1 MLLRARSVSK
11 TFRSGGLL
19 APGTAVKA
27 LDGVSFD
34 LAVGR
39 SLGVVGESGSGKSTL
54 LRTILKLTPHDS
66 GTLTFDGEDIAAMR
80 AGDLKRYRRRVQ
92 PVFQDPYSTFNPR
105 FSVGSSIALA
115 LEVNDI
121 MPRSQTG
128 DAVEELLLDVG
139 LSPGLATSL
148 PHQLSGGQRQ
158 RASIARALAVRPE
171 LLLLDEPT
179 SALDVSIQAQVLN
192 LFKTLKQRHGFTL
205 VFVTHDLALVSFICD
220 HLIVMKSG
228 AIVEQGT
235 TRDVID
241 SPGQDYTRMLI
252 AAAPEMPGMTA
263 SQVQPAGAQN

>member
-1 MLLRARSVSK
+1 MLLSATSVSK
-11 TFRSGGLL
+11 TFRSGGLFTS
-19 APGTAVKA
+19 GSAVKA
-27 LDGVSFD
+27 LDRVTFD
-34 LAVGR
+34 LAAGH

-54 LRTILKLTPHDS
+54 LRTILKLTPHDG
-66 GTLTFDGEDIAAMR
+66 GTITFDGEDVGALKGNA
-80 AGDLKRYRRRVQ
+80 LKRYRRRVQ

-105 FSVGSSIALA
+105 FSIGSSIALA

-121 MPRSQTG
+121 LPRAEAG
-128 DAVEELLLDVG
+128 DAVAELLSDVG
-139 LSPGLATSL
+139 LGPDLASNL

-220 HLIVMKSG
+220 HLVVMKSG
-228 AIVEQGT
+228 AIVEQGAT
-235 TRDVID
+235 QDVID
-241 SPGQDYTRMLI
+241 DPQEDYTRMLI
-252 AAAPEMPGMTA
+252 AAAPEIPGTPAAQTEHA
-263 SQVQPAGAQN
+263 SAKS